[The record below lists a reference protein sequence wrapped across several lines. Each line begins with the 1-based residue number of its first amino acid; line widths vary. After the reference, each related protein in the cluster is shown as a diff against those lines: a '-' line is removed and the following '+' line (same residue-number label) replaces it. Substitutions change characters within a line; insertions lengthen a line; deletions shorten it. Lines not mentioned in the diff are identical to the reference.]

1 VQARAL
7 RRAKP
12 TPVPND
18 LPFSNNDV
26 TVVIPTICEDDQFD
40 FFKRTLE
47 SVNRIEPYAIIIVT
61 PEAQAKSIR
70 RLAASVDRRIEVV
83 ASPRKSKRYQLWFGL
98 IRVRTAIT
106 VCADDDI
113 EWRWG
118 DAALLHLLAPFA
130 NPHIGAVGTCQ
141 RVERTRW
148 RNLPEL
154 FGALYIT
161 RRNHE
166 TVATNFIDGGLSC
179 LSGRTFAIR
188 TTILQNSEFSEEYLG
203 EKWRGHCLNPDD
215 DNFVTRWVW
224 RRGYKIQIQSAEEVV
239 VHTTLANTF
248 SKYLSQCIRWER
260 SRWRHTF
267 TLVTKYPRIW
277 KYVLILSNWLLPT
290 NSLQER
296 NLGRPGHYTFKY
308 YFTRL
313 GRSQ

>member
-12 TPVPND
+12 IPVPND
-18 LPFSNNDV
+18 LPFCKDDV
-26 TVVIPTICEDDQFD
+26 TVVIPTICEDDQLD

-47 SVNRIEPYAIIIVT
+47 SVNRTEPHAIIVVT
-61 PEAQAKSIR
+61 PVTQARSIR
-70 RLAASVDRRIEVV
+70 KLAASVDKMIEVV
-83 ASPRKSKRYQLWFGL
+83 GSPCKGKRYQLCLGL
-98 IRVRTAIT
+98 SRVRTAIT
-106 VCADDDI
+106 VCADDDV
-113 EWRWG
+113 EWRWE

-141 RVERTRW
+141 QVERTRS
-148 RNLPEL
+148 RNLPEF

-188 TTILQNSEFSEEYLG
+188 TTILQGNQFSEEYLG

-215 DNFVTRWVW
+215 DNFITRWVW
-224 RRGYKIQIQSAEEVV
+224 RHEYKIQIQSAEEVV
-239 VHTTLANTF
+239 VHTTLATTF

-267 TLVTKYPRIW
+267 TLVTKYPHIW
-277 KYVLILSNWLLPT
+277 RYVLNLSN
-290 NSLQER
+290 
-296 NLGRPGHYTFKY
+296 
-308 YFTRL
+308 
-313 GRSQ
+313 